1 MTLTLNNLLSLAV
14 QTIKAPQE
22 GASTVLSFGLG
33 RDVLLQLLA
42 LVVVL
47 SVIVGQLGVFAL
59 GGGFEDGAMTGPFLM
74 SPLMATFIQFALLIV
89 LIVSI
94 HVIGR
99 ALGGTGSFEE
109 SLALVTWLQFILLC
123 LQVIQFVFLLLFPVL
138 GGLIGL
144 ASIAIFMWLLVNFV
158 AVIHGFASL
167 GLVFAGVLISAFGIL
182 FAMSLVLAM
191 LGLSIPGNL

>member
-1 MTLTLNNLLSLAV
+1 MTLTLNNLLSLV
-14 QTIKAPQE
+14 IQTIKAPQE
-22 GASTVLSFGLG
+22 GASTILSMGLP
-33 RDVLLQLLA
+33 RDVLLQLLT

-47 SVIVGQLGVFAL
+47 SVIAGQLGVFAL
-59 GGGFEDGAMTGPFLM
+59 GGGFEDGAMTGPFIL
-74 SPLMATFIQFALLIV
+74 SPLMAAFIQLALLIV
-89 LIVSI
+89 LVSAV
-94 HVIGR
+94 HGIGR

-123 LQVIQFVFLLLFPVL
+123 LQVLQFVALILVPVL

-144 ASIAIFMWLLVNFV
+144 ASIALFMWLLVNFV
-158 AVIHGFASL
+158 AVIHGFTSL

-191 LGLSIPGNL
+191 LGLSIPGSL